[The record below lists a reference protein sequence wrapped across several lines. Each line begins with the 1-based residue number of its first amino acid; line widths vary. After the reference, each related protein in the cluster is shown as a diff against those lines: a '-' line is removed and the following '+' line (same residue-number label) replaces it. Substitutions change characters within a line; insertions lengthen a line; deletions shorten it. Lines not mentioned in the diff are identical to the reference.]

1 MKYINN
7 ESIRKNYFL
16 IILPLLVFVSTFSP
30 IVKSQSQSQYSG
42 STETDKYNFEYQ
54 ITNLNIPFKNIFAL
68 FIIKENKSEND
79 SLASVPDTIK
89 LVLYLEGYHPSG
101 NNSMWG
107 KFLNKGKQQY
117 IPPFQIYIKGT
128 NGYFKVDKILA
139 NYEYINFSTKEL
151 YMSPIVTNN
160 KDRET
165 VVITNNPKFAIEDA
179 VELFIKARWDQ

>member
-1 MKYINN
+1 
-7 ESIRKNYFL
+7 
-16 IILPLLVFVSTFSP
+16 
-30 IVKSQSQSQYSG
+30 
-42 STETDKYNFEYQ
+42 
-54 ITNLNIPFKNIFAL
+54 
-68 FIIKENKSEND
+68 
-79 SLASVPDTIK
+79 
-89 LVLYLEGYHPSG
+89 
-101 NNSMWG
+101 MWG